1 MTEKEN
7 LNAKILFL
15 ICIINISPCSTVHKV
30 FFLFD
35 THIKSVI
42 FKSFPIKLL
51 TANQD
56 VHVLTLNYKL
66 YFAIYA

>member
-1 MTEKEN
+1 MFYC
-7 LNAKILFL
+7 AQ
-15 ICIINISPCSTVHKV
+15 S